1 MRFLPFG
8 KSETRAGDSLTDA
21 VLAGLVANAQGNTTA
36 RASALGVVEAAAGLW
51 GRAFAS
57 AAVTPSSMATSAL
70 TPAVL
75 ERIGRG
81 LLLRGEALFEIVVE
95 DGGLTL
101 LEAVAWDVT
110 GGRGDWMYR
119 ADFSVPSGSIS
130 RVIPADRVLNPR
142 IGATPAR
149 SWRGQSPLPTLTTT
163 LAGILESK
171 LIEEIKGPSRLGC
184 SCSAYWESRG
194 SAGGHRG
201 AERPHGPR

>member
-1 MRFLPFG
+1 M
-8 KSETRAGDSLTDA
+8 
-21 VLAGLVANAQGNTTA
+21 
-36 RASALGVVEAAAGLW
+36 AAA
-51 GRAFAS
+51 
-57 AAVTPSSMATSAL
+57 
-70 TPAVL
+70 
-75 ERIGRG
+75 

-171 LIEEIKGPSRLGC
+171 LIEEIKGPQGSVVPVPHTGNLGGLQADIAGLKGRTVLVESTSGGYGDAAAAPKADWMARRIGANPPTSLMQLRGGTCRRL
-184 SCSAYWESRG
+184 SWRRRESR
-194 SAGGHRG
+194 S
-201 AERPHGPR
+201 PS